1 MANDV
6 NYPITSSSVE
16 FREKIFLQPVVLICI
31 NASFNDDQVE
41 QLKLSVKEIHNI
53 TDLDESVDFITDLD
67 YGKVFVVFEESTK
80 DYVVSIFNE
89 FERVEEIYIYC
100 TSKTK
105 YNHRMLNTC
114 SKYKGVFTD
123 FPSLR
128 QQLERATKNYV
139 RDSLTVNLISE
150 KRVST
155 VDNVERTDDDNEFNT
170 QEASVMYHRLIMTT
184 LMEMK
189 EDEPKDMIDFCR
201 TQYADDQS
209 ALTAVQEF
217 EQDYQNHSPIWWYT
231 REGFLYK
238 LLNRSLR
245 EQDIYALYSLR
256 TFIRHLYDQIFD
268 MFVKQH
274 VSCSTTTFTIVTFYR
289 GQQMATQ
296 TFERI
301 KSKRG
306 GLLSFSNFLSTTTN
320 RDLAVIYAGNTLND
334 QHLTA
339 VLFQLDVDIHSNE
352 QPFAAID
359 HISHFGTA
367 ENEYLFAM
375 GSTFKID
382 RVEKLNDEVWSVI
395 LITTNE
401 FDAKLQDLT
410 NHIINHVECDDLN
423 LQLGKILW
431 TLNENRKA
439 EFFYLKSLEKAVEW
453 EFRAR
458 VLQELGTVCMDNS
471 ERALDYFQQA
481 LELVQQNIQT
491 DYHQMFGS
499 IYNNI
504 SAIYQTKAEYDLA
517 LVYLKESLARE
528 LCSSQPD
535 KRKLSVRYHNLGM
548 ILLEQDEKIES
559 ERYLKRAL
567 DIALEILP
575 SIHPNIAIYYH
586 SLASCMS
593 AIGRFVEAV
602 DYEQKAVNI
611 DLHCLPPDHQQTQ
624 KHQKCLKKY
633 QDALEVMITIANMD
647 RERGIFGL
655 VLGNMTFTYPRRK

>member
-16 FREKIFLQPVVLICI
+16 FRERIFLQPVVLICI

-80 DYVVSIFNE
+80 DHVVSIFNE
-89 FERVEEIYIYC
+89 FELVEEIYIYC
-100 TSKTK
+100 TNKTK

-114 SKYKGVFTD
+114 LKYKGVFID
-123 FPSLR
+123 FPSLC
-128 QQLERATKNYV
+128 QQLERATKDYV

-170 QEASVMYHRLIMTT
+170 QEASVMYHKLIMTT

-201 TQYADDQS
+201 AQYADDQS
-209 ALTAVQEF
+209 ALTAVQEL

-268 MFVKQH
+268 IFVKQH
-274 VSCSTTTFTIVTFYR
+274 VSCSTTTSTIVTFYR

-301 KSKRG
+301 KSKMG

-339 VLFQLDVDIHSNE
+339 VLFQLDVDTHSNE

-375 GSTFKID
+375 GAAFKID

-410 NHIINHVECDDLN
+410 NHIIDDVECDDLN

-439 EFFYLKSLEKAVEW
+439 EFFYLKALEKAVDWEW
-453 EFRAR
+453 RAT
-458 VLQELGTVCMDNS
+458 VLQELGTACMDNS
-471 ERALDYFQQA
+471 EKALDYFQQA

-491 DYHQMFGS
+491 DYHQIFGS

-504 SAIYQTKAEYDLA
+504 SVIYLTKGEYDLA

-528 LCSSQPD
+528 LCSPQPD
-535 KRKLSVRYHNLGM
+535 KRKLSVRYHNLGT
-548 ILLEQDEKIES
+548 ILLKQEEKIEG

-575 SIHPNIAIYYH
+575 SIHPDIAIYYH

-602 DYEQKAVNI
+602 NYEQKAVNI

-624 KHQKCLKKY
+624 NHQKRLKKY
-633 QDALEVMITIANMD
+633 QDALEVMIRIANMD
-647 RERGIFGL
+647 RERGILGL